1 MRMAD
6 ADALEP
12 LRAEPRRSAI
22 LCDIDGTLAPIVED
36 PEAAAVPDEARA
48 VLRALAGR
56 YLLVACVSGR
66 RASTARRLVGLG
78 ELAYA
83 GNHGLELLAPG
94 EAEPR
99 LDPVVDRRGAA
110 AAGFAARLDWRDLES
125 YGLRLEDKGPIQ
137 AIHWRGAADVD
148 LAEQRARRLAEL
160 GAEEGLVPHFGRMV
174 LELRP
179 TAEVHKGI
187 AVRGLIRDAGASRA
201 MFGGDDRTDLDAFA
215 ALRELERD
223 GELDHAVCVGVSSA
237 EGPAEIEAQAELVVS
252 GTDGFLEL
260 LRGL

>member
-1 MRMAD
+1 MAD

-36 PEAAAVPDEARA
+36 PEAAAVPAEARD
-48 VLRALAGR
+48 LLATLARR

-66 RASTARRLVGLG
+66 RATAARRLVGLD
-78 ELAYA
+78 ELTYA
-83 GNHGLELLAPG
+83 GNHGLELLYPG
-94 EAEPR
+94 DVEPR
-99 LDPVVDRRGAA
+99 LDPAIGGRGAA
-110 AAGFAARLDWRDLES
+110 AAGFVARLDWRELES
-125 YGLRLEDKGPIQ
+125 IGLRLEDKGPIQ
-137 AIHWRGAADVD
+137 AIHWRGAADVEM
-148 LAEQRARRLAEL
+148 AEQRAREVAEL
-160 GAEEGLVPHFGRMV
+160 AGEEGLIPHFGRMV

-187 AVRGLIRDAGASRA
+187 AVRALIAGAGASRA
-201 MFGGDDRTDLDAFA
+201 MFGGDDRTDLDAFT
-215 ALRELERD
+215 ALRALDGAGELE
-223 GELDHAVCVGVSSA
+223 LSVCVGVASD
-237 EGPAEIEAQAELVVS
+237 ETPAGIADQADVVVS